1 MSDEPTTDKM
11 DRKGWAAFI
20 AGALFAFAAILL
32 AAFIFWAYRMVT
44 VGGSVTV
51 VWQMAISL
59 GWSAVAF
66 ATMTLVGSV
75 LCVFLA
81 LNCLASRD

>member
-1 MSDEPTTDKM
+1 MFAL
-11 DRKGWAAFI
+11 AA
-20 AGALFAFAAILL
+20 GLL
-32 AAFIFWAYRMVT
+32 AAFIFWAYRMMK

-51 VWQMAISL
+51 AWQMAISL

-81 LNCLASRD
+81 LSFLAPRDRH